1 MRSVPDNNSIACDN
15 RKLGDPGNPG
25 FKVDRYPF
33 YLLNRAVSRYNIVIE
48 ARLRTIGLDI
58 PNWRVLMVLG
68 ERMPRSVGELADA
81 AVINLSTMLRIV
93 QRMEKAGLVSS
104 EVKPDDARVRQVF
117 LAAAGSDLL
126 AAAREITA
134 PVYAGVITGFSASD
148 FDRLIG
154 LIGRLQENL
163 DALPGD
169 TDK

>member
-1 MRSVPDNNSIACDN
+1 MPGDN
-15 RKLGDPGNPG
+15 RKLGDPGSPG

-68 ERMPRSVGELADA
+68 ERCPRSVGELASA

-104 EVKPDDARVRQVF
+104 EARADDARVRDVC
-117 LAAAGSDLL
+117 LTYAGNILL
-126 AAAREITA
+126 AEARETTA
-134 PVYAGVITGFSASD
+134 PVYAGVIAGFSATD
-148 FDRLIG
+148 FDRLLG

-163 DALPGD
+163 DDLPNEIEAS
-169 TDK
+169 